1 MSFIDYKTYK
11 HEVQVQISI
20 KRDNIDKYLRKIYN
34 IKITNITCTERK
46 K

>member
-1 MSFIDYKTYK
+1 MSFIDYRTYK
-11 HEVQVQISI
+11 REVQVQISI

-34 IKITNITCTERK
+34 IKTTNITCTERK